1 MPVKLFLKYS
11 CAVFCFVLRF
21 TLSFVILSAGVF
33 DHLKRWKASMKT
45 RSSLTILGPC
55 LHSTVTRA
63 TTKQWVTW
71 TNGWSDWVVNT
82 KEIIRQQTL
91 WQLEKSGQIWFKSI
105 RHNMEMALISF
116 SPSRKSL
123 PILQRLGSYW
133 PMPSL
138 SIKKQHG
145 WS

>member
-1 MPVKLFLKYS
+1 MDTMPVKLFLRYS
-11 CAVFCFVLRF
+11 CVLNSVYCN
-21 TLSFVILSAGVF
+21 LEYWVW
-33 DHLKRWKASMKT
+33 DHLKRWKASVKT
-45 RSSLTILGPC
+45 RSSLTIVGPR
-55 LHSTVTRA
+55 LHSTVIRA

-71 TNGWSDWVVNT
+71 TNGWSDGVVNT

-91 WQLEKSGQIWFKSI
+91 WQLRKSGQIWFKSI

-123 PILQRLGSYW
+123 RILQRLESYW
-133 PMPSL
+133 PVPSL